1 MSTYHICLSAGSSG
15 VLCRDEEDYRRLI
28 NCLAIAAYHLKC
40 RTLAYSVMS
49 THLHLCART
58 DRARELV
65 KKVRYMY
72 TRYFNQKYN
81 RNGRLGEDPYI
92 VELKGLYHILTA
104 IAYILRNPLHH
115 GVAATPFGYKFSS
128 ISAIFQKELGR
139 QPVPTLPQKLMYRH
153 LPDGVTPPPG
163 YLMDESG
170 MFLPECIVDVEDVE
184 HMFATARSYL
194 YYMNRLSGRKWE
206 EEQCQDNTGQP
217 PVTMET
223 LETGVKMND
232 LQTMLTN
239 EFGRSNYNSVTD
251 IALCEEIDSICLSN
265 YGVRSVYG
273 LDTRTRKGMADALMR
288 RHHIS
293 KAQVLR
299 CLALDEMLGS

>member
-139 QPVPTLPQKLMYRH
+139 LPVPTLPQKLMYRH

-239 EFGRSNYNSVTD
+239 EFGRSNYNSMTD
-251 IALCEEIDSICLSN
+251 VALCKEIDSICKSD
-265 YGVRSVYG
+265 YGTGSVYG
-273 LDTRTRKGMADALMR
+273 LDCQTRKRMAETLMR
-288 RHHIS
+288 RHYIS
-293 KAQVLR
+293 KAQAFR
-299 CLALDEMLGS
+299 CLALDDVPGT